1 MTEQLKE
8 RIRQAVREAL
18 NLPEDEVVPLSHTPQ
33 DQEGDLTVTL
43 FGLAKKL
50 KRNPAELAET
60 VAQVLKQAVPEV
72 ADVQLV
78 KGFLNLT
85 LNDAFYTQ
93 YLKEPL
99 ILPTDPRPET
109 IILEYPSP
117 NTNKPLH
124 LGHLRNIFL
133 GQSISRILEARGH
146 RVIPVCLF
154 NDRGTN
160 ICKSMWAWKTF
171 AHGATPESEGVKG
184 DHFVGDYYVKFAE
197 AQRDAVQE
205 LEAAGVPRE
214 QAEKEAY
221 PAREVLRMLEL
232 WEAGDPETLS
242 LWRMMNAWVYAGFE
256 VTFRRLGVSFDK
268 YYYESEVFEMARTI
282 VEEGLQKGVFVRH
295 DDGSV
300 HAHLED
306 VGLGDKVILRAN
318 GTALYITQ
326 DLAIAAQKARD
337 FTFDRSI
344 YVVGNEQDHHFRVLF
359 EILKRLGVP
368 GSDKLYHLSYGM
380 VELPT
385 GRMKSREGTVVDA
398 DPLLDEMK
406 EAARKAAQEAVK
418 SLRLPPAE
426 AEELYEA
433 VGQAAIRYHILR
445 VDPRKKIIFNPEESV
460 DVHGDTGPF
469 IQYTHARIRKMLRDA
484 EAQGAGTESSA
495 SLMIPPGEAER
506 PVLKHLLRFGFA
518 LEEAARNY
526 NPGEMAQFVYQTAA
540 LYNAYYQKVPVL
552 REPDPALRY
561 MRLGFS
567 RRVAEVLEH
576 GLHLLGIVAPE
587 KM

>member
-1 MTEQLKE
+1 MAEELKE
-8 RIRQAVREAL
+8 CIRQTVRQAL
-18 NLPEDEVVPLSHTPQ
+18 QLPENEPIPVSHTPQ

-50 KRNPAELAET
+50 GRNPTELAEI
-60 VAQVLKQAVPEV
+60 AGQALKKELPEV
-72 ADVQLV
+72 ACARLV

-85 LNDAFYTQ
+85 LSDAFYAQ
-93 YLKEPL
+93 YLAQPL
-99 ILPTDPRPET
+99 NLPADPQPET

-133 GQSISRILEARGH
+133 GQSIGRILEARGH
-146 RVIPVCLF
+146 TVIPVCLF

-171 AHGATPESEGVKG
+171 ANGATPETTGIKG

-197 AQRDAVQE
+197 AQKEAVRT
-205 LEAAGVPRE
+205 LEAAGMSRE
-214 QAEKEAY
+214 QAEKEAL

-232 WEAGDPETLS
+232 WEAGDAETLA
-242 LWRMMNAWVYAGFE
+242 LWRMMNDWVYAGFE
-256 VTFRRLGVSFDK
+256 VTFRRLGVSFAK
-268 YYYESEVFEMARTI
+268 YYYESAVFDMARAI
-282 VEEGLQKGVFVRH
+282 VDEGLQKGVFTRH
-295 DDGSV
+295 EDGSV

-344 YVVGNEQDHHFRVLF
+344 YVVGNEQDHHFKVLF
-359 EILKRLGVP
+359 EILRRLGMQ

-406 EAARKAAQEAVK
+406 EAARKAAQEAAK
-418 SLRLPPAE
+418 SLRLPPEE
-426 AEELYEA
+426 ADALYEA

-484 EAQGAGTESSA
+484 EASGIGTKISSQGLLT
-495 SLMIPPGEAER
+495 PGEAER
-506 PVLKHLLRFGFA
+506 PLLKHLLRFSNTV
-518 LEEAARNY
+518 EEAARHY
-526 NPGEMAQFVYQTAA
+526 NPGEVAQFIYQTAA

-552 REPDPALRY
+552 READPRLRL
-561 MRLGFS
+561 MRLNVS
-567 RRVAEVLEH
+567 QRVAEVLER
-576 GLHLLGIVAPE
+576 GLYLLGIVAPE